1 VKRFLLHSVLF
12 LTLVLG
18 TIAYV
23 FYQADGYTD
32 PFYARFTSPPQSS
45 LIIGTS
51 KAAQGLRPDVL
62 NKTLPD
68 SIYNFAFTVAHSP
81 YGPAYLNG
89 IKRKLSEVDTTKNSI
104 FIVTVD
110 AWSISDANEDPN
122 DETQF
127 DENKS
132 FLNKLTT
139 VSSKPNIPY
148 LVGYYKNN
156 FAKIFDKDTVA
167 YLHDD
172 GWLEINTRMAPAV
185 IDIRIQN
192 KATSLQ
198 EKKNS
203 YQLSKT
209 RLSYLYETIEYLKK
223 RGEVFVITLPVHPE
237 LTELDTAVIPEFTE
251 LMYTLSRDIYVPYLD
266 LSHEN
271 AAYTY
276 TDGIHLYKDSAR
288 EVSERVARWIKLESR
303 PKR

>member
-1 VKRFLLHSVLF
+1 
-12 LTLVLG
+12 
-18 TIAYV
+18 
-23 FYQADGYTD
+23 
-32 PFYARFTSPPQSS
+32 
-45 LIIGTS
+45 
-51 KAAQGLRPDVL
+51 VL

-81 YGPAYLNG
+81 YGPAYLKA
-89 IKRKLSEVDTTKNSI
+89 IKRKLSETDTTKRAI

-110 AWSISDANEDPN
+110 AWSISDANIDPN

-148 LVGYYKNN
+148 LLGFYKNK
-156 FAKIFDKDTVA
+156 FAKIFDRDTVA

-172 GWLEINTRMAPAV
+172 GWLEINTRMEPAV
-185 IDIRIQN
+185 IDVRIQN

-198 EKKNS
+198 ERKS
-203 YQLSKT
+203 RYQLSKT
-209 RLSYLYETIEYLKK
+209 RLSYLYETIEYLKQ
-223 RGEVFVITLPVHPE
+223 RGEVFVIRLPVHPD
-237 LTELDTAVIPEFTE
+237 LTELDVAVVPEFTE
-251 LMYTLSRDIYVPYLD
+251 LMYKLSREIYVPYLD

-271 AAYTY
+271 AEYTY
-276 TDGIHLYKDSAR
+276 TDGIHLYKDSAW

>member
-1 VKRFLLHSVLF
+1 M
-12 LTLVLG
+12 TL
-18 TIAYV
+18 V

-32 PFYARFTSPPQSS
+32 PFYARFTSSKQSS

-89 IKRKLSEVDTTKNSI
+89 IKHKLSGIDATMRAI

-110 AWSISDANEDPN
+110 AWSISDANDDPN

-132 FLNKLTT
+132 FLNKLTN

-148 LVGYYKNN
+148 LLGYYKNN
-156 FAKIFDKDTVA
+156 FVKIFDRDTVA
-167 YLHDD
+167 FLHED
-172 GWLEINTRMAPAV
+172 GWLEINTRMEPQ
-185 IDIRIQN
+185 IINQRIQN
-192 KATSLQ
+192 KAVSLS
-198 EKKNS
+198 EKKTS

-209 RLSYLYETIEYLKK
+209 RLSYLYETIAYLKE
-223 RGEVFVITLPVHPE
+223 RGDVFVITLPVHPD
-237 LTELDTAVIPEFTE
+237 LTELDLAVVPEFTE
-251 LMYTLSRDIYVPYLD
+251 LMLTLSRDIHVPYLD

-271 AAYTY
+271 TEYTY
-276 TDGIHLYKDSAR
+276 TDGIHLYKESAW
-288 EVSERVARWIKLESR
+288 EVSERVARWIKLESK
-303 PKR
+303 PW